1 MEIQEMLAA
10 KPATNKAAF
19 NRALQARIDAK
30 DAGVILPPPALAIAA
45 NVAELNAAA
54 ANREEQPA
62 HLRNRT
68 RKQSAVLEQLMAKM
82 RVEAEREASANGK
95 TIYYNNTNNDR
106 FPNLGFITG
115 RYNVRLAQAARAKA
129 AANLEGKRKQEFY
142 DRLSERFQIPK
153 MNWKTFEDKYG
164 SSLYNGGA
172 LSKTMSALRK
182 SQKTCKGR
190 KSRKSRKAHK
200 AHKTRR
206 H

>member
-1 MEIQEMLAA
+1 
-10 KPATNKAAF
+10 
-19 NRALQARIDAK
+19 
-30 DAGVILPPPALAIAA
+30 
-45 NVAELNAAA
+45 
-54 ANREEQPA
+54 
-62 HLRNRT
+62 
-68 RKQSAVLEQLMAKM
+68 MAKM